1 VFQLFK
7 NPNVD
12 FMGKRRLWVGI
23 SLSLVT
29 ISLVIL
35 ATKGIR
41 RGIEFEG
48 GAEVQLK
55 YSAAP
60 DVGAV
65 RDALAKAGFAGSLV
79 TTIGKLEEH
88 ELYVRVPLVAGA
100 KDQDLAPR
108 VVASL
113 KSSQGESA
121 FVVRSQ
127 SYVGP
132 TIGKE
137 LVKKAWGAVLG
148 SLAGMLIYIWIRFEF
163 QWGLAAVVALAHDTV
178 ITLGLFSLF
187 GYEMS
192 LPVVAAF
199 LTLVGYSANDTVVIF
214 DRIRENLRA
223 KGGTV
228 TSLSDLINASLNQT
242 LSRTVL
248 TSLLTWIVCVFLFAL
263 GGPALRDFAF
273 VLVVGIIVGSYSS
286 IYIASPI
293 LVMWQGW
300 IGARTKSKLPPEPP
314 KPVAKKVRSAK
325 V

>member
-1 VFQLFK
+1 VLQLFH
-7 NPNVD
+7 NPKID
-12 FMGKRRLWVGI
+12 FMGKRRMWVGI
-23 SLSLVT
+23 SLSLIV

-35 ATKGIR
+35 GIKGIH

-48 GAEVQLK
+48 GAEVQLQ

-65 RDALAKAGFAGSLV
+65 RDALGKAGFAGSIV
-79 TTIGKLEEH
+79 TTIGKPEEH
-88 ELYVRVPLVAGA
+88 EVYVRVPLVPGA

-113 KSSQGESA
+113 KSTQGADA

-127 SYVGP
+127 SYIGP
-132 TIGKE
+132 TIGRE
-137 LVKKAWGAVLG
+137 LVIKAVWAVLG
-148 SLAGMLIYIWIRFEF
+148 SMAGMLIYIWIRFEF
-163 QWGLAAVVALAHDTV
+163 QWGLAAVIALVHDTI

-199 LTLVGYSANDTVVIF
+199 LTLIGYSVNDTVVIF

-228 TSLSDLINASLNQT
+228 ASLPELINTSMNQT
-242 LSRTVL
+242 LSRTIL

-263 GGPALRDFAF
+263 GGPALRDFSF
-273 VLVVGIIVGSYSS
+273 VMVVGIIVGTYSS
-286 IYIASPI
+286 IYIASPF
-293 LVMWQGW
+293 LVVWQEWLG
-300 IGARTKSKLPPEPP
+300 GRARAKTVVTQT
-314 KPVAKKVRSAK
+314 KPVAKKVRAGK
-325 V
+325 A

>member
-1 VFQLFK
+1 
-7 NPNVD
+7 
-12 FMGKRRLWVGI
+12 MGKRRLWVGI

-29 ISLVIL
+29 ISLVVL

-48 GAEVQLK
+48 GAEVQLQ
-55 YSAAP
+55 YTATP
-60 DVGAV
+60 DVAAV
-65 RDALAKAGFAGSLV
+65 RDALAQAGFAGSVV
-79 TTIGKLEEH
+79 TTIGKPEEH
-88 ELYVRVPLVAGA
+88 ELYIRIPLVAGA
-100 KDQDLAPR
+100 TDQDLAPR

-113 KSSQGESA
+113 KGSQGEGA
-121 FVVRSQ
+121 FEVRSQ
-127 SYVGP
+127 SYIGP

-137 LVKKAWGAVLG
+137 LVRKAWGAVLG

-228 TSLSDLINASLNQT
+228 TNLSDLINGSLNQT

-248 TSLLTWIVCVFLFAL
+248 TSFLTWIVCAFLFAL

-293 LVMWQGW
+293 LVMWQEWLG
-300 IGARTKSKLPPEPP
+300 GRAKSKVAPEPQ
-314 KPVAKKVRSAK
+314 KAVAKKVRSAK